1 VIAIRVND
9 IKQYAYCPRIV
20 FYQYCMPVEKKTTWK
35 MDQGKIA
42 EEEIDKLEKRRKL
55 QEYRLAEGR
64 RRFHVWLSSEALGL
78 SGKLDLLIDSPA
90 GLFPVDFKLT
100 TGRPHK
106 NHIAQ
111 LCAYALLLQDCYQ
124 REVTRGFVYLI
135 PSNDA
140 VVFDLTENRKAETE
154 DMIAEIRRM
163 IEKEQM
169 PPPTPV
175 RNRCTDCEYRNY
187 CGDIF

>member
-1 VIAIRVND
+1 MTPIRVND

-20 FYQYCMPVEKKTTWK
+20 FYQYCMPVEKKATWK
-35 MDQGKIA
+35 MEQGKIA
-42 EEEIDKLEKRRKL
+42 EDQIDKLEKRRKL
-55 QEYRLAEGR
+55 LEYRLAEGR
-64 RRFHVWLSSEALGL
+64 REFHVWLSSKRIGL
-78 SGKLDLLIDSPA
+78 TGKLDLLIDSPE

-111 LCAYALLLQDCYQ
+111 LCGYALLLEDCYQ

-140 VVFDLTENRKAETE
+140 VVFDLTPERKAETE
-154 DMIAEIRRM
+154 ALISEIRQM
-163 IEKEQM
+163 IDREQM

>member
-1 VIAIRVND
+1 
-9 IKQYAYCPRIV
+9 
-20 FYQYCMPVEKKTTWK
+20 MPVEKKTTWK

>member
-1 VIAIRVND
+1 MIAIRVND

-35 MDQGKIA
+35 MEQGKIA

-78 SGKLDLLIDSPA
+78 SGKLDLLIDSPE

-124 REVTRGFVYLI
+124 REVTKGFVYLI

-140 VVFDLTENRKAETE
+140 VVFDLTEDRKAETE
-154 DMIAEIRRM
+154 DIIAEIRRM

>member
-35 MDQGKIA
+35 MDQGKVA
-42 EEEIDKLEKRRKL
+42 EDEIDKLEKRRKL
-55 QEYRLAEGR
+55 QEYRLAEGH
-64 RRFHVWLSSEALGL
+64 RRFHVWLSSEGLGL
-78 SGKLDLLIDSPA
+78 SGKLDLLIDSPE

-124 REVTRGFVYLI
+124 REVTKGFVYLI
-135 PSNDA
+135 PNNDA
-140 VVFDLTENRKAETE
+140 VVFDLTADRKAETQG
-154 DMIAEIRRM
+154 MIGEIRRM
-163 IEKEQM
+163 IEREQM
-169 PPPTPV
+169 PPPTSV